1 MNGSTA
7 AAELPGVCWEVGLF
21 VRIKQNN
28 RSMVYSD
35 SPRCGPSAHLFL
47 PLDLFFNANCCQI
60 TQEENAQLYIPAPGS
75 LLWLLMSTPA
85 VHLLWS
91 CKCLLMAS
99 IRQVVG
105 GGVVC
110 VRLCVCVSVC
120 VCTDDPNRPAAIS
133 PRISR
138 DGSATRCHTPSSCRC
153 KETVDTCT
161 ETRAERWDSAGLMQ
175 YDRGI
180 IMKRSCCLTA
190 DLDWYSTTATPRQSI
205 LRNTA
210 GSLHV

>member
-47 PLDLFFNANCCQI
+47 PLDLFFKANCCQI

-120 VCTDDPNRPAAIS
+120 VCARMTLTGQQQFHHALAVMDQPHAATHLPAAGVKKQS
-133 PRISR
+133 THVRR
-138 DGSATRCHTPSSCRC
+138 H
-153 KETVDTCT
+153 
-161 ETRAERWDSAGLMQ
+161 ERSG
-175 YDRGI
+175 GI
-180 IMKRSCCLTA
+180 LQGWCNMT
-190 DLDWYSTTATPRQSI
+190 
-205 LRNTA
+205 
-210 GSLHV
+210 GE